1 MTMATCRLGRG
12 NGETRRTLLT
22 LVAIGLAHLGLAGPA
37 AAPAQAQDKTI
48 VLGVLGAF
56 AGPFAADA
64 VEGYNGAVLA
74 AEEINE
80 AGGVDGYTFEV
91 KKFDTKDMT
100 PDNVL
105 SAVERLKATE
115 NLGAIVTPFGSLSG
129 FEMDYIAEIGVPYM
143 VAANSNQYRSIIS
156 KDPGKYMNV
165 WSLAP
170 SYDAYQTELP
180 IVIEEMIKAGTFK
193 PKEKTLAIIGSD
205 NPYSMPIFEGLKKS
219 MGDNGWTIT
228 FEDVV
233 PPVEIND
240 WRVMLAKIRANPPAV
255 IVNTEAS
262 SSNAAAFMNQF
273 MEDPTDSLLFIQYA
287 PSVPEFVDLTKNN
300 STGVLYNMLGGP
312 ISASV
317 NPRTAE
323 IGKKYTEKYG
333 YDSSIYGYICYE
345 MVYLYADVLK
355 TVGEPMDYAAMS
367 AELAKTDKEMV
378 HGRVKFDPATHLSLQ
393 GGDYLPIQFYQI
405 WDGNRITIYPDKYS
419 TGNAKLPPWM
429 GQ

>member
-1 MTMATCRLGRG
+1 MATDGLNRG
-12 NGETRRTLLT
+12 SGGTRRAVIRTF
-22 LVAIGLAHLGLAGPA
+22 ALGLAVAGSAALLPA
-37 AAPAQAQDKTI
+37 DGRAQDKTI

-74 AEEINE
+74 AEEINA
-80 AGGVDGYTFEV
+80 AGGVDGYKFVVEQ
-91 KKFDTKDMT
+91 FDTRDMT

-105 SAVERLKATE
+105 SAVERLKATS

-129 FEMDYIAEIGVPYM
+129 FEMDYVAEIGVPYM
-143 VAANSNQYRSIIS
+143 VAANSNQYRSIIQQ
-156 KDPGKYMNV
+156 DPAKYSNV

-170 SYDAYQTELP
+170 SYDSYQTELP
-180 IVIEEMIKAGTFK
+180 VVLEEMIKDGIFS
-193 PKEKTLAIIGSD
+193 PKKKTLAIIGSD

-219 MGDNGWTIT
+219 MGEHGWTVT

-240 WRVMLAKIRANPPAV
+240 WRVMLSKIRANPPAV

-287 PSVPEFVDLTKNN
+287 PSVPEFVDLTKEN

-312 ISASV
+312 ISAAVSE
-317 NPRTAE
+317 RTTE
-323 IGKKYTEKYG
+323 ISKKYTDKFG
-333 YDSSIYGYICYE
+333 YDSSIYGYIVYE
-345 MVYLYADVLK
+345 MVYLYADVLQK
-355 TVGEPMDYAAMS
+355 VGNPEDYAAMS
-367 AELAKTDKEMV
+367 AELAKTDKVMV
-378 HGRVKFDPATHLSLQ
+378 HGRVKFDPETHLSLQ
-393 GGDYLPIQFYQI
+393 GDEYLPIQFYQI
-405 WDGNRITIYPDKYS
+405 WDGERITIYPKKYA
-419 TGNAKLPPWM
+419 TGNSRLPPWM
-429 GQ
+429 DQ